1 MYEVL
6 HALCALVIRRS
17 CAGSHC
23 RLTPAARSRAAES
36 VAVAADGA
44 LWTADRYGAVR
55 RAARVLDGRY
65 VLQEAPIA
73 HLGPGRPLG
82 FEFDAAGDLIVCVAG
97 AVRSPALLQ
106 TLPSPCPTWSQRA
119 GPALAACC
127 IHPEWTHPAVSR
139 CGAASLSMLV

>member
-1 MYEVL
+1 M
-6 HALCALVIRRS
+6 
-17 CAGSHC
+17 
-23 RLTPAARSRAAES
+23 
-36 VAVAADGA
+36 AADGA

-106 TLPSPCPTWSQRA
+106 TLPSLPYMVAARRPC
-119 GPALAACC
+119 ACSLL
-127 IHPEWTHPAVSR
+127 HPS
-139 CGAASLSMLV
+139 